1 MPCQRAPFGPPGPRR
16 WLRGDGCTEAG
27 IPTSTT
33 TKLHWRSLA
42 GFLKPWSRIGMP
54 LKAVPMEPLP
64 GKGQSGGCQCA
75 VVTYH
80 QKGMVECRASAVNS
94 TCMACNT
101 RDTYKTHW
109 LSFSRDSC
117 SGTGSCKILA
127 TQQLTKSA
135 ASCFNCHRTLGHST
149 GALLMMIRSRRSVL
163 VAPGRGP

>member
-1 MPCQRAPFGPPGPRR
+1 
-16 WLRGDGCTEAG
+16 
-27 IPTSTT
+27 
-33 TKLHWRSLA
+33 
-42 GFLKPWSRIGMP
+42 MP

-80 QKGMVECRASAVNS
+80 QKGMVECHASAVNS

-117 SGTGSCKILA
+117 SGTGSCKVLA

-149 GALLMMIRSRRSVL
+149 GALLMMIVSRRSVL
-163 VAPGRGP
+163 VALGRSP